1 MSSSWYNKRYRTPDV
16 EVQRINNMLQKQ
28 ALERAQQERPT
39 STVELISVQEES
51 FAGFYD
57 RFKAKRWAAE
67 DMVDFKFAEEPDGNI
82 LRLGIDFNSGIT
94 VDDYAQFSNQ
104 IDIIGA
110 PEKADGLEDG
120 GILHVPL
127 DLKFNGK
134 SDYVRVKD
142 SPHIRFKEIMSNPPP
157 DVNGFTIVFRISPL
171 LLDADF
177 DKYIYSKF
185 DDNQLRFGIQ
195 IKLKPNGD
203 IHFFVKKNDVLYRK
217 YAANPFVL
225 IPPPAGNYYLSNYQA
240 ENFMVVEANGI
251 VDSEYIFFFQFRFSD
266 GETRILRGPGIDITT
281 GNSTDTMLQPVPLP
295 DVPPPT
301 EEPPPEQEFEVPVFA
316 SFASGE
322 DPSHGQLLA
331 YDGSLA
337 TYWMHSN
344 RTAMLIADLGVS
356 QRIVAL
362 HIAWYLGTSRR
373 YRFDIYSGN
382 TPDINMMTRLTPNT
396 ISSSGL
402 TNERE
407 IYRFP
412 TEQFARYVGI
422 FAEGHISTTPPA
434 APPVATWLTGM
445 TATAE
450 GHEVII
456 FPPIARVPQN
466 AVDQN
471 LGTRWAF
478 KKKGTWIKVDL
489 GAVKVV
495 HKIMIAWYH
504 ANKRRYRYNC
514 EASLDGITWTKIA
527 PRSGDLNLQSD
538 RQPFDKDYDNVSI
551 EIPRSARYLRF
562 NIWGNTTNI
571 WANIWDIKVKANDP
585 GGVGTTQSQ
594 VGVTEFDV
602 WGFPSRTEQEPFVVL
617 YSNPITAPD
626 TPEFYQKL
634 HAPTKGTTYIS
645 LYLVILH
652 AVARFLGA
660 LFNRIARGQFIF
672 ADINN
677 QLYGEII
684 SAVSCYVRRVGAPGG
699 YIRAI
704 IRARSDNSIRLDY
717 GNPIDVN
724 TIGPSPNWT
733 ELTWIKPNN
742 NYRMGIGDIIA
753 FEYNGGNEN
762 NYLEIASTTPKVT
775 ANGYEVYYSPSD
787 NRWHDNDQY
796 DFDMKCFT
804 GAINPGVSTTL
815 VAQEILQPTSPM
827 YSQVITKFVFYL
839 RRKGT
844 VTGNVN
850 FYVMNSNNQ
859 IVNTLGSVAAS
870 SITNAAGQLTTIT
883 IDYSPLAASP
893 MLIGYKIAVEYTAG
907 NPDNCIEVRL
917 FNDNSTSSGLARRN
931 SNDIW
936 SIDLGKD
943 LAGVFYKGGKV
954 KVIATD
960 PIPPTPPTQA
970 VDNYSHDLFLF
981 TAGEEN
987 VRDKRMI
994 LPLQGFYDGKANKM
1008 RIYRKFLTVQE
1019 MTNWNTNKMSISP
1032 IAYGKVYTPLTLIST
1047 GANGY
1052 TLLTSSGTS
1061 GTIGASTLVQYW
1073 AVANSEISSGS
1084 TLITRRY
1091 VKYETPGRFGNLF
1104 IKVTLNTTDVE
1115 GSFAVNI
1122 NGVDTECKVFIPSG
1136 EIGNFRNDVNSVHV
1150 REGDTVTY
1158 RWKPGS
1164 TVGNITFSIMS
1175 VSFLPDIT
1183 YLSTMHYHG
1192 TQNVAYD
1199 NANTSCFMLP
1209 GCEGTD
1215 NITTE
1220 SFAQMR
1226 ILKPTKIKHL
1236 GINVESNLRVSET
1249 VIRSRLN
1256 GSYGNLIIKVPPLT
1270 SGYFEDLQHFDEAS
1284 LGDLYSVEL
1293 KTQDAGTQA
1302 LTGRGIDL
1310 ELQTAN
1316 AGILIAGQNFGWAH
1330 AAGTTLF
1337 YPIGGDNIS
1346 WVNEADAQMP
1356 ARVACRLSNLS
1367 VNNTAN
1373 TLGAPITITL
1383 RKNGL
1388 DTLTVVVPS
1397 NTNGHTY
1404 NDIDTVDLQPTD
1416 LICFKVSTGG
1426 TSGTYTLRSIQVA
1439 INYPLLVKMVRQ
1451 TVSFTALSFSATS
1464 FTV

>member
-1 MSSSWYNKRYRTPDV
+1 
-16 EVQRINNMLQKQ
+16 MLQKQ

-57 RFKAKRWAAE
+57 RFKAKKWSAE
-67 DMVDFKFAEEPDGNI
+67 EMNDFKFAQEPDGNL

-94 VDDYAQFSNQ
+94 VDDFAQWGNQ

-110 PEKADGLEDG
+110 PEKVDGLDDG
-120 GILHVPL
+120 GIMHVPL
-127 DLKFNGK
+127 DLKFNGN

-142 SPHIRFKEIMSNPPP
+142 SQHLRFKEIMSNPPA
-157 DVNGFTIVFRISPL
+157 DVNGFTIVFRLSPL
-171 LLDADF
+171 MLDADF
-177 DKYIYSKF
+177 DKFLYSKF
-185 DDNQLRFGIQ
+185 DDNQLRWGIQ
-195 IKLKPNGD
+195 IKLKPNGE

-217 YAANPFVL
+217 YADNPFIL
-225 IPPPAGNYYLSNYQA
+225 IPPPAGNYYLSNYQS

-251 VDSEYIFFFQFRFSD
+251 VEMEHIFFFQFRFSD
-266 GETRILRGPGIDITT
+266 NAMRILQGPGLDITA
-281 GNSTDTMLQPVPLP
+281 GNSSDQMLQPVPLP
-295 DVPPPT
+295 DVPPPDVEVP
-301 EEPPPEQEFEVPVFA
+301 EEESEVPVFA

-362 HIAWYLGTSRR
+362 HIAWYLGVSRR
-373 YRFDIYSGN
+373 YRFDIYCGN

-422 FAEGHISTTPPA
+422 FAEGHITQTPPA
-434 APPVATWLTGM
+434 APPVPTFLTGM

-450 GHEVII
+450 GHEVSI
-456 FPPIARVPQN
+456 FPPFANLPEY

-471 LGTRWAF
+471 LNTRWAF
-478 KKKGTWIKVDL
+478 KKKGTWLKVDL

-495 HKIMIAWYH
+495 HKIYISWYH
-504 ANKRRYRYNC
+504 ANKRKYRYNC
-514 EASLDGITWTKIA
+514 EASVDGITWTKIV
-527 PRSGDLNLQSD
+527 PRSGDLNLQSNK
-538 RQPFDKDYDNVSI
+538 QPSSKDYDEVPV
-551 EIPRSARYLRF
+551 EIPTSCRYLRF
-562 NIWGNTTNI
+562 NIWGNTTNN
-571 WANIWDIKVKANDP
+571 WANIWDIKIKGNDP
-585 GGVGTTQSQ
+585 GGVGTTQSE
-594 VGVTEFDV
+594 VGISEFDV
-602 WGFPSRTEQEPFVVL
+602 WGFPSKTEQEPFVVL

-634 HAPTKGTTYIS
+634 HAPKKGTTLIS
-645 LYLVILH
+645 LYAIILH

-684 SAVSCYVRRVGAPGG
+684 SALSCYVRRVGAPSG
-699 YIRAI
+699 YIRAV

-724 TIGPSPNWT
+724 SIGPTPNWT

-742 NYRMGIGDIIA
+742 TYRMGIGDIIA
-753 FEYNGGNEN
+753 FEYNGGDEN

-815 VAQEILQPTSPM
+815 IAQEILQPTSPM

-850 FYVMNSNNQ
+850 FYVMDSNNQ
-859 IVNTLGSVAAS
+859 ILYTIGSVVAS
-870 SITNAAGQLTTIT
+870 SITNVAGNLTTVT
-883 IDYSPLAASP
+883 IDYSPLAAVP
-893 MLIGYKIAVEYTAG
+893 MLIGYKIAIEYTGG

-917 FNDNSTSSGLARRN
+917 FNDNSTSSGLAKRN

-954 KVIATD
+954 KVIGID

-970 VDNYSHDLFLF
+970 LDNYSHDLFLF
-981 TAGEEN
+981 AAGEEN

-994 LPLQGFYDGKANKM
+994 LPLQGFYNGKANKM
-1008 RIYRKFLTVQE
+1008 RLYRKFLTVDE
-1019 MTNWNTNKMSISP
+1019 MTNWNTNKTSISAIP
-1032 IAYGKVYTPLTLIST
+1032 YGKIYTPLTLIST

-1052 TLLTSSGTS
+1052 TLLTVHGT
-1061 GTIGASTLVQYW
+1061 TT
-1073 AVANSEISSGS
+1073 AVATSLILHYHLSNGEISTGS
-1084 TLITRRY
+1084 TIRTRRY
-1091 VKYETPGRFGNLF
+1091 VKYRTPGRFGHLF
-1104 IKVTLNTTDVE
+1104 VRVTQNTTDVE
-1115 GSFAVNI
+1115 ATLAVNI
-1122 NGVDTECKVFIPSG
+1122 DGVDTDLKVIIPSG

-1150 REGDTVTY
+1150 REGQTVCY
-1158 RWKPGS
+1158 RWKTGN
-1164 TVGNITFSIMS
+1164 TVGLTNFTIMS

-1183 YLSTMHYHG
+1183 YLSTMRYHG
-1192 TQNVAYD
+1192 GGGVSVD
-1199 NANTSCFMLP
+1199 NANASSYVMP
-1209 GCEGTD
+1209 GGEATD
-1215 NITTE
+1215 NITNE
-1220 SFAQMR
+1220 NLAQMR
-1226 ILKPTKIKHL
+1226 ITRPTKIKNF

-1249 VIRSRLN
+1249 IFRSRLN
-1256 GSYGNLIIKVPPLT
+1256 GSYGNLIIRVPALT
-1270 SGYFEDLQHFDEAS
+1270 SGYFEDLEHVDEAD
-1284 LGDLYSVEL
+1284 LGDLYSMEI

-1302 LTGRGIDL
+1302 LIPRGFDFD
-1310 ELQTAN
+1310 LQTPN
-1316 AGILIAGQNFGWAH
+1316 AGQLLAGQNFGWSPTP
-1330 AAGTTLF
+1330 GTTQY
-1337 YPIGGDNIS
+1337 YPIGGDNIA
-1346 WVNEADAQMP
+1346 WNNEVDAQMP
-1356 ARVACRLSNLS
+1356 ARVACRLSNLGVYNNSNS
-1367 VNNTAN
+1367 V
-1373 TLGAPITITL
+1373 GAPIEITL
-1383 RKNGL
+1383 RKNGVDAL
-1388 DTLTVVVPS
+1388 IVTVPT
-1397 NTNGHTY
+1397 NTNGHFY
-1404 NDIDTVDLQPTD
+1404 NDIDTVDVQPED
-1416 LICFKVSTGG
+1416 LICFKVSVGG
-1426 TSGTYTLRSIQVA
+1426 VSGTYTLRYIQVTMT
-1439 INYPLLVKMVRQ
+1439 NPLLKKMVRQ
-1451 TVSFTALSFSATS
+1451 TVSFTPLSFSEAS
-1464 FTV
+1464 FTI